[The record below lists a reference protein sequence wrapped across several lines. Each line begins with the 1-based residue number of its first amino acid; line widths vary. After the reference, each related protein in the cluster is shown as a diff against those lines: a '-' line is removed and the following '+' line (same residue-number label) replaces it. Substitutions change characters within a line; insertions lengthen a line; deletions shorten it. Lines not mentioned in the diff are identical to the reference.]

1 MKTMV
6 ATVLAAV
13 GASACCIGP
22 VVFALV
28 GAGALGAAS
37 TRLDFLRP
45 VFLALTAVVLGG
57 AFFVTYRRPAHSC
70 DVNTSCPPASNR
82 RNKLLLWVMTIVVVA
97 LSAFPYYIQ
106 WLI

>member
-1 MKTMV
+1 MKTMI
-6 ATVLAAV
+6 ATVVTAV

-22 VVFALV
+22 VVFSLA

-37 TRLDFLRP
+37 SRLEFLRP
-45 VFLALTAVVLGG
+45 VFLVLTAVLLGG
-57 AFFVTYRRPAHSC
+57 AFFVTYRRPADSC
-70 DVNTSCPPASNR
+70 EVGSSCPPASNR
-82 RNKLLLWVMTIVVVA
+82 RNKLLLWAMTFVVVA

>member
-22 VVFALV
+22 VIFSLA
-28 GAGALGAAS
+28 GAGALSAAS
-37 TRLDFLRP
+37 SRLEFLRP
-45 VFLALTAVVLGG
+45 AFLALTAVLLGG
-57 AFFVTYRRPAHSC
+57 AFFMTYRRPPASC
-70 DVNTSCPPASNR
+70 DVNTACPPVSNG
-82 RNKLLLWVMTIVVVA
+82 RNKLLLWIITIVAVA
-97 LSAFPYYIQ
+97 LLAFPYYIQ

>member
-6 ATVLAAV
+6 ATVLTAV

-22 VVFALV
+22 VVFSLA
-28 GAGALGAAS
+28 GAGALSAAS
-37 TRLDFLRP
+37 SRLEVFRP
-45 VFLALTAVVLGG
+45 AFLALTVVLLGG
-57 AFFVTYRRPAHSC
+57 AFFLTYRRPTDSC
-70 DVNTSCPPASNR
+70 GVNTACPPVSNG
-82 RNKLLLWVMTIVVVA
+82 RNKLLLWAIAIVAVA